1 MSILS
6 TAKNIKKI
14 YNYNIINFYIISM
27 IVPSFDFYIISMIV
41 PSFALQTQEDI
52 F

>member
-1 MSILS
+1 MSIMS
-6 TAKNIKKI
+6 AAKNIKKI

-27 IVPSFDFYIISMIV
+27 IVPSF
-41 PSFALQTQEDI
+41 ALQTQEDI